1 MRDDATLAVLKPRF
15 CFVAIDNGVTKEL
28 AFNGTL
34 PSFVFG
40 TGGSAHSAT
49 AWCCPL
55 PAIPNLIKR

>member
-40 TGGSAHSAT
+40 TGEIGRAHV
-49 AWCCPL
+49 
-55 PAIPNLIKR
+55 